1 MTIQQARQRGE
12 QLAGERLDE
21 RTFEEVLAYTTRK
34 SRMTGHQDDYIP
46 LLLVDEIKD
55 HIYRNRIN
63 NSSRKL
69 IQLRKEVSEQC
80 ATSASTRLACADA
93 LMRKFPFMGYAD
105 IAEMVFRLAAD
116 MSISEETACARIV
129 QAI

>member
-21 RTFEEVLAYTTRK
+21 RTFEEVLAYTIRK

-105 IAEMVFRLAAD
+105 IVEMVSRLAAD
-116 MSISEETACARIV
+116 MSISEETACARIA

>member
-12 QLAGERLDE
+12 QLAGQRLDE
-21 RTFEEVLAYTTRK
+21 QTFQEVLAYTARK
-34 SRMTGHQDDYIP
+34 SSMTGHDDDYIP

-55 HIYRNRIN
+55 HISRERIN
-63 NSSRKL
+63 QYNRQL
-69 IQLRKEVSEQC
+69 IQFRKEVSKQC
-80 ATSASTRLACADA
+80 AISASTRLACADA

-105 IAEMVFRLAAD
+105 IAEMVSRLAAD
-116 MSISEETACARIV
+116 MSISEETACARIA

>member
-105 IAEMVFRLAAD
+105 IVEMVSRLAAD
-116 MSISEETACARIV
+116 MSISEETACARIA

>member
-21 RTFEEVLAYTTRK
+21 QTFDEVLAYTTRK

-93 LMRKFPFMGYAD
+93 LMRKFPCMGYAD
-105 IAEMVFRLAAD
+105 IAEMVSRLAAD
-116 MSISEETACARIV
+116 MSISEETACARIA

>member
-34 SRMTGHQDDYIP
+34 SRMTGHDDSYIP
-46 LLLVDEIKD
+46 LLLVDEVKD
-55 HIYRNRIN
+55 HIYRDHINTYNR
-63 NSSRKL
+63 
-69 IQLRKEVSEQC
+69 QLTEMRKEVSKQC
-80 ATSASTRLACADA
+80 ASSATAPLACRDA
-93 LMRKFPFMGYAD
+93 LMKKFPFMGSAD
-105 IAEMVFRLAAD
+105 IAEMVSRLAAD
-116 MSISEETACARIV
+116 MSISEETACARIA

>member
-21 RTFEEVLAYTTRK
+21 QTFEEVLAYTTRK
-34 SRMTGHQDDYIP
+34 SKMTGHQDDYIP

-69 IQLRKEVSEQC
+69 IQLRKEVGEQC

-105 IAEMVFRLAAD
+105 IAEMVSRLAAD
-116 MSISEETACARIV
+116 MSISEETACARIA

>member
-21 RTFEEVLAYTTRK
+21 QTFEEVLAYTTRK

-63 NSSRKL
+63 NSNRKL

-80 ATSASTRLACADA
+80 ATSASTRLACTDA

-105 IAEMVFRLAAD
+105 IAEMVSRLAAD
-116 MSISEETACARIV
+116 MSISEETACARIA